1 MDESP
6 STLTPERSLDIVPAL
21 EIYLFWEHLLRE
33 VDFNR
38 LQSRISI
45 MPLLIEE
52 DRATHTVD
60 LLMSHTSLR
69 YERDALSARN

>member
-1 MDESP
+1 MDEPP
-6 STLTPERSLDIVPAL
+6 STLTPERSSDIVPAP
-21 EIYLFWEHLLRE
+21 EIYLFWDHLLRE

-38 LQSRISI
+38 LQSRINI
-45 MPLLIEE
+45 MSLLIEE

-69 YERDALSARN
+69 YERDALPARN